1 MWPQPRSRCYARASL
16 PFHSVDALKG
26 ITLRLLTHR
35 SPATTLITG
44 RIIIRTIRITVI
56 MAERTTTE
64 IEPVDYFAVSLSN
77 LTN

>member
-1 MWPQPRSRCYARASL
+1 MWPKPRSRCYALASL

-26 ITLRLLTHR
+26 ITLRLLHP
-35 SPATTLITG
+35 SPDTTLITA

-64 IEPVDYFAVSLSN
+64 IEPTDYLRFP
-77 LTN
+77 

>member
-16 PFHSVDALKG
+16 PFHSVDALKR
-26 ITLRLLTHR
+26 ITLRLLHP

-64 IEPVDYFAVSLSN
+64 IDPVDYFPFP
-77 LTN
+77 